1 LRYVTAT
8 DKQISVKGSSFKAK
22 RGWKRRS
29 RNHST
34 ITDISIKILN
44 NCSLSFAKLK
54 IIEAKYE
61 TDDSISGLIFL
72 FFVLRHYFYWK
83 TWIRERY
90 WRFRSL

>member
-44 NCSLSFAKLK
+44 NCSLSFAKLNWSK
-54 IIEAKYE
+54 VRNRWFNFRLNFPIFCAK
-61 TDDSISGLIFL
+61 TLFL
-72 FFVLRHYFYWK
+72 LK
-83 TWIRERY
+83 D
-90 WRFRSL
+90 LD